1 MDITSYANQ
10 VIFPLALFLMIFLSF
25 YAEPYLGKNNISK
38 DNLVNNNYVSELD
51 KFFEIVSQNDNL
63 MSQLELIMEGENYIE
78 QIVELG
84 NSLGYRFTVSD
95 VEQSIAENT
104 ANTNSNYICL
114 PIGCWGIV

>member
-51 KFFEIVSQNDNL
+51 KFFEVVSQNDNL
-63 MSQLELIMEGENYIE
+63 MCQLELIIEGDDYIE
-78 QIVELG
+78 QMVELG
-84 NSLGYRFTVSD
+84 NYLGYKFTVLD
-95 VEQSIAENT
+95 VKQSIAENT
-104 ANTNSNYICL
+104 ANINGNYICL
-114 PIGCWGIV
+114 PIGCWQVN